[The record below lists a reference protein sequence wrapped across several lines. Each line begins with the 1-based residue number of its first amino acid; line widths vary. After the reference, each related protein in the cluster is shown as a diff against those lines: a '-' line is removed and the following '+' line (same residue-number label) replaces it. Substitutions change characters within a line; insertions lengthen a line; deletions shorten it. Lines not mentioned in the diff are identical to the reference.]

1 MLEVVKGWLRQGNLG
16 LLRSALQGGF
26 IGLIGLVK
34 CWFKGGGGCTAP
46 LDFPGPRIC
55 MSSWRLLA
63 ALDSLT
69 GNKTE
74 QGAEMRLGWP
84 LGSNAGILGVE
95 AKT

>member
-34 CWFKGGGGCTAP
+34 SWFKGGGGVHCT
-46 LDFPGPRIC
+46 PRIC